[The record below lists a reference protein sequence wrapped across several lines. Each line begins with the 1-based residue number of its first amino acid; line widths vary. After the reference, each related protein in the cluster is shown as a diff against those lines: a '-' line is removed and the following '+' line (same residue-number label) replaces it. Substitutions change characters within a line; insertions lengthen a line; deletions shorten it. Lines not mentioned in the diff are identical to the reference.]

1 MNIITKY
8 LPKTF
13 VYGKQIG
20 VGKNNGI
27 QVYKR
32 ISNYKN
38 AVTLTSFTP
47 DGEMYKQITTTRAE
61 RLLDN
66 SGKTKLTIKTVAKN
80 FKDKTITLIE
90 KLKIATKHAVKINPY
105 NVRTKTSG
113 FMDGNGN
120 IRDNAKKIIVS
131 LNHDGVVKTKNKT
144 VSYPNG
150 SKIFRSTKKDR
161 GNILEY
167 VYAQDL
173 QMPGGQIVNR
183 IITRESKMTPFGER
197 IIAYNGRPG
206 QDICNITDCARTN
219 F

>member
-80 FKDKTITLIE
+80 FKDKTITMIE
-90 KLKIATKHAVKINPY
+90 KFKVAVKCAMPVKPY
-105 NVRTKTSG
+105 KEMIKARG
-113 FMDGNGN
+113 LMDENGSISN
-120 IRDNAKKIIVS
+120 NAKKVVVS

-161 GNILEY
+161 DNILEY

-206 QDICNITDCARTN
+206 QDVCIITDCARTN